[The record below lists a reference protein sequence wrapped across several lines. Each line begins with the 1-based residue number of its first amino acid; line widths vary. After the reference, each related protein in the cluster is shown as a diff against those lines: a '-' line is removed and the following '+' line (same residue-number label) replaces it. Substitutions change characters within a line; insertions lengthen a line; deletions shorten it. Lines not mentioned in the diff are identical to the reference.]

1 MVQVEELGA
10 RLEQVEGDLVEVR
23 IRSLSSDFCRMG
35 CFCDM

>member
-23 IRSLSSDFCRMG
+23 IRSLSSDFHCMR
-35 CFCDM
+35 CFGGM